1 MEAFVFRLFE
11 WFALPR
17 NGLGAVFAF
26 AFVSATLL
34 PMGSEPAAF
43 AYARLHPDQFWLVV
57 ASATTGNTAGGA
69 LDYWLGRG
77 ARGALRARQ
86 GTRYLR
92 WLERLG
98 PAALLFSWL
107 PVVGDPL
114 CALAGWTRLP
124 FWPCLAWMALGKGL
138 RYIVVIALLLQVPA
152 GWWASLLVA
161 LPLQSPVPS

>member
-1 MEAFVFRLFE
+1 METLVLRLVE

-34 PMGSEPAAF
+34 PMGSEPATF
-43 AYARLHPDQFWLVV
+43 AYARLHPEQFWLVV
-57 ASATTGNTAGGA
+57 TVATAGNTAGGA

-77 ARGALRARQ
+77 VRGALRADRD
-86 GTRYLR
+86 TRYLR

-98 PAALLFSWL
+98 PAALVLAWL

-114 CALAGWTRLP
+114 CALAGWLRLP
-124 FWPCLAWMALGKGL
+124 FWRCVGWMALGKGL
-138 RYIVVIALLLQVPA
+138 RYIIITAVLLQVPDA
-152 GWWASLLVA
+152 WWTGLFGA
-161 LPLQSPVPS
+161 LPLQSIASP

>member
-1 MEAFVFRLFE
+1 MEALLYRLVE

-34 PMGSEPAAF
+34 PMGSEPATF

-57 ASATTGNTAGGA
+57 AVATAGNTAGGA
-69 LDYWLGRG
+69 LDYVLGRG
-77 ARGALRARQ
+77 VRGALRAGQ
-86 GTRYLR
+86 GARYLR

-98 PAALLFSWL
+98 PAALAFAWL

-114 CALAGWTRLP
+114 CALAGWLRLP

-138 RYIVVIALLLQVPA
+138 RYIVVTALLLQVPDA
-152 GWWASLLVA
+152 WWGGLFGA
-161 LPLQSPVPS
+161 LPLQLVASP

>member
-1 MEAFVFRLFE
+1 MEALVYRLFE

-17 NGLGAVFAF
+17 NGLGAVFVF

-43 AYARLHPDQFWLVV
+43 AYARLNPDHFWLVV
-57 ASATTGNTAGGA
+57 AVATVGNTAGGA

-77 ARGALRARQ
+77 VRGALRAERS
-86 GTRYLR
+86 TRYLR
-92 WLERLG
+92 WLERMG
-98 PAALLFSWL
+98 PAALVLAWL

-114 CALAGWTRLP
+114 CALAGWLRLP
-124 FWPCLAWMALGKGL
+124 FWRCIAWMALGKGL
-138 RYIVVIALLLQVPA
+138 RYVAVIALLLQVPDA
-152 GWWASLLVA
+152 WWGGLLMS